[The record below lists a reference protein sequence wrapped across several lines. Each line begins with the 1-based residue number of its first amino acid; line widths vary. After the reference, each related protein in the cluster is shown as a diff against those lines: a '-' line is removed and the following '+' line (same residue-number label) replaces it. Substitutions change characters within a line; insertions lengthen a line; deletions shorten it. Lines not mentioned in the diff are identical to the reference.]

1 MQEDNGRG
9 GAACTPTL
17 DFIIVRTPDG
27 PAGPCV
33 SVLLP
38 IASSDPFLARSIL
51 KYRITGI
58 LIYLLLSSM
67 YICVSI
73 LTHITTTKSVFIRGK
88 NGFKLAGNLRRRQQ
102 PKTSEN
108 RVRVLR
114 MHHVSI
120 FNCLSWYIFYKSAII
135 KLMVTNITLKLKLG
149 KLYVDTRRVHESAES
164 KLLW

>member
-1 MQEDNGRG
+1 MYCYCPMQEDNGRG

-108 RVRVLR
+108 
-114 MHHVSI
+114 H
-120 FNCLSWYIFYKSAII
+120 FII
-135 KLMVTNITLKLKLG
+135 KSCTCVTYASCINF
-149 KLYVDTRRVHESAES
+149 
-164 KLLW
+164 